1 MSISIKAHLLGMLAG
16 ALAATALL
24 AFAYPGPSRAVE
36 PAAGASSAGAPPPA
50 SASSTAAA
58 TTAKAAKCD
67 DKNTL
72 GVERV
77 VEIDT
82 TDGPRLGNLQY
93 KDIDFLKPGEVVLTF
108 DDGPS
113 RQTTPQVLE
122 ALALHCT
129 RATFFMVGRM
139 AISDPEMVKRVA
151 SLGHTIGTHTW
162 SHQNQGALSAKSAE
176 REIELGISAITAAL
190 GKPIAPFFRFPYLSD
205 PRRSIAELEKRN
217 QAIFSIDVDSYDWRA
232 RSRSVMHNNVLSQ
245 LQKRGKG
252 IILFH
257 DIQRVTSSSL
267 VDLLDEL
274 KRRKFNVV
282 HIVPKATAVTIAA
295 YDDIVAKEF
304 GRKQGLAAAKPLTT
318 RAMVWPMSE
327 GPATASVQ
335 RPAEQEALP
344 WARST
349 AATEAA
355 APPRANRKS
364 AARRTTQTGVEGA
377 PEQRSRPW
385 KREEPTWQ
393 EQMFQHY
400 Q

>member
-1 MSISIKAHLLGMLAG
+1 MTISIKTQLRGTLAG
-16 ALAATALL
+16 AMAATALL
-24 AFAYPGPSRAVE
+24 AFAFSGPSRAVE
-36 PAAGASSAGAPPPA
+36 PAAGASSTGAAA
-50 SASSTAAA
+50 SASPEAAA
-58 TTAKAAKCD
+58 TLAATAKCN
-67 DKNTL
+67 DKSTL

-93 KDIDFLKPGEVVLTF
+93 KDIDFLQPGEVVLTF

-113 RQTTPQVLE
+113 RQTTPKVLE

-129 RATFFMVGRM
+129 KATFFMVGRM

-151 SLGHTIGTHTW
+151 SLGHTVGSHTW
-162 SHQNQGALSAKSAE
+162 SHQNQGALSAKSSE

-190 GKPIAPFFRFPYLSD
+190 GRPIAPFFRFPYLND
-205 PRRSIAELEKRN
+205 PRRSIQELEKRN
-217 QAIFSIDVDSYDWRA
+217 QAMFSIDVDSYDWRA
-232 RSRSVMHNNVLSQ
+232 KSRSIMHNNVLSQ

-267 VDLLDEL
+267 VELLDEL
-274 KRRKFNVV
+274 KRRKFKVV
-282 HIVPKATAVTIAA
+282 HMVPKATAVTVAA

-304 GRKQGLAAAKPLTT
+304 GRKQGIAAAKPLAT

-335 RPAEQEALP
+335 RPASQETLP
-344 WARST
+344 WAKPT
-349 AATEAA
+349 AATEDAA
-355 APPRANRKS
+355 APRANRK
-364 AARRTTQTGVEGA
+364 AASRNTTEMGGQKA
-377 PEQRSRPW
+377 PEQRARPW